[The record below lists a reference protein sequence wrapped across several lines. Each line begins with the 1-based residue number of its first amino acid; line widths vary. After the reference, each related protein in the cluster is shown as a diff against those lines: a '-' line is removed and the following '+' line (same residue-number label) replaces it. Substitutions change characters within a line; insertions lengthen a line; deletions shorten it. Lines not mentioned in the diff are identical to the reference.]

1 MAELATL
8 ARPYAKAIFELAVEK
23 NELENWSDNLVF
35 LTAVTKDTTM
45 AQVISNPD
53 IEEKTLINL
62 LIDICSERFDEIG
75 KNLIKVLAENNR
87 LPVVSEL
94 SIQFEQMK
102 AVHQGY
108 AQVEIISPYP
118 VEPSQLQEVE
128 DILKKRL
135 GEAVDISTTIDK
147 TLLGGWLV
155 RVDKEVI
162 DLSVNGYL
170 RQLAADLRRF

>member
-8 ARPYAKAIFELAVEK
+8 ARPYAKAVFELAVEK
-23 NELENWSDNLVF
+23 NELDNWSDNLKF
-35 LTAVTKDTTM
+35 LTAIIQDTAM
-45 AQVISNPD
+45 VQVINNP
-53 IEEKTLINL
+53 EVAEKTLINL
-62 LIDICSERFDEIG
+62 LFDICSERFDDLG
-75 KNLIKVLAENNR
+75 KNLIKVLVENNR
-87 LPVVSEL
+87 LLVIPNL

-108 AQVEIISPYP
+108 SQVEIISPYP

-147 TLLGGWLV
+147 SLLGGWLV
-155 RVDKEVI
+155 RIDKEVI

>member
-1 MAELATL
+1 
-8 ARPYAKAIFELAVEK
+8 
-23 NELENWSDNLVF
+23 
-35 LTAVTKDTTM
+35 
-45 AQVISNPD
+45 
-53 IEEKTLINL
+53 EETLIDIL
-62 LIDICSERFDEIG
+62 LDICSERFDEIG

-87 LPVVSEL
+87 LPVVREL

-102 AVHQGY
+102 AIHQGY

-118 VEPSQLQEVE
+118 VAHSQLQEVE
-128 DILKKRL
+128 NILKKRL

>member
-8 ARPYAKAIFELAVEK
+8 ARPYAKAVFELAVKKDTLEAWSNNLIFLATVIKDPTMAKVIANPEIAEK
-23 NELENWSDNLVF
+23 NLVN
-35 LTAVTKDTTM
+35 
-45 AQVISNPD
+45 I
-53 IEEKTLINL
+53 
-62 LIDICSERFDEIG
+62 LIDICSERFDDLG
-75 KNLIKVLAENNR
+75 NNLIKVLVENNR
-87 LPVVSEL
+87 LLVVSDL

-118 VEPSQLQEVE
+118 VEPSQLQQVE
-128 DILKKRL
+128 TILRKRL

-170 RQLAADLRRF
+170 RQLAAELRRL

>member
-8 ARPYAKAIFELAVEK
+8 ARPYAKAVFELAVEK
-23 NELENWSDNLVF
+23 NELDNWSDNLKF
-35 LTAVTKDTTM
+35 LTVIIQDTTM
-45 AQVISNPD
+45 AQVINNP
-53 IEEKTLINL
+53 EVAKKTLINIL
-62 LIDICSERFDEIG
+62 LDTCSERFDDLS
-75 KNLIKVLAENNR
+75 KNLIKVLVENNR
-87 LPVVSEL
+87 LLVIPDL

-128 DILKKRL
+128 VILKKRL

-147 TLLGGWLV
+147 SLLGGWLV
-155 RVDKEVI
+155 RIDKEVI

>member
-8 ARPYAKAIFELAVEK
+8 ARPYAKAVFELAVEK
-23 NELENWSDNLVF
+23 DRLENWSDNLKF
-35 LTAVTKDTTM
+35 LTTVIENTLM
-45 AQVISNPD
+45 AQVISNPE
-53 IEEKTLINL
+53 IAEKTLINIL
-62 LIDICSERFDEIG
+62 HDICSERFDELG
-75 KNLIKVLAENNR
+75 KSLIKVLAENHR
-87 LPVVSEL
+87 LAVVREL
-94 SIQFEQMK
+94 SVQFEQMK

-128 DILKKRL
+128 TILKKRL

-147 TLLGGWLV
+147 SLLGGWLV

>member
-8 ARPYAKAIFELAVEK
+8 ARPYAKAVFELAVEK
-23 NELENWSDNLVF
+23 NKIDSWSDNLKF
-35 LTAVTKDTTM
+35 LTVVIQDTAM
-45 AQVISNPD
+45 AKIIGNPD
-53 IEEKTLINL
+53 IAEKTLISIL
-62 LIDICSERFDEIG
+62 LDVCSDRFDEFG
-75 KNLIKVLAENNR
+75 QNLIKVLVENNR
-87 LPVVSEL
+87 LLVIPDL
-94 SIQFEQMK
+94 SVQFEQMK
-102 AVHQGY
+102 AVYQGY

-147 TLLGGWLV
+147 SLLGGWLV

-170 RQLAADLRRF
+170 RQLALELRRL